1 MSGIQREGLS
11 VAKKKEKKERNQL
24 LRVFSSASG
33 IRSDNLGPLIPA
45 VALQ

>member
-11 VAKKKEKKERNQL
+11 VAKKKEKERNQL